1 MNDAEKQIDLFL
13 GKMFDEADLRSSL
26 WSVFWN
32 RDDFVALG
40 KEHGYEFTRGDL
52 DAFMRRGSL
61 LAVAGAALL
70 ALGVGAV
77 S

>member
-13 GKMFDEADLRSSL
+13 GKMFDDADLRPSL

-32 RDDFVALG
+32 RDDLVALG
-40 KEHGYEFTRGDL
+40 KEHGYEFTRADL
-52 DAFMRRGSL
+52 DAFMRKGSL

-70 ALGVGAV
+70 ALGGGAV

>member
-1 MNDAEKQIDLFL
+1 MNDAEKQINLFL
-13 GKMFDEADLRSSL
+13 GKMFDDADLRPSL

-32 RDDFVALG
+32 RDDLVALG

-52 DAFMRRGSL
+52 DAFMRKGSL